1 VVLTKSMVDAQ
12 NRVAL
17 QFWVGGAAS
26 VAFALGTTV
35 GSFVGDP
42 LLAISVPDAAGWVLF
57 AAMGGVWAVIHLT
70 ITTALSL
77 AHASV
82 LAPLQYLEIIGATL
96 LGFIVFGTLPD
107 PTMWLGT
114 LIIVATGLYA
124 IRREGS
130 LSRVVL
136 D

>member
-12 NRVAL
+12 DRMAL
-17 QFWVGGAAS
+17 QFWVSGAAS
-26 VAFALGTTV
+26 AVFALGTTV

-42 LLAISVPDAAGWVLF
+42 LLAIRVPDAAGWILF
-57 AAMGGVWAVIHLT
+57 AAMGAVWAVIQLT

-82 LAPLQYLEIIGATL
+82 LAPLQYLEIIGAML

-114 LIIVATGLYA
+114 SIIVATGLYA
-124 IRREGS
+124 IRRERS